1 MFWTDI
7 IIGVILIVAGLL
19 VYRFPMLIAGLNT
32 MSKKSLAKLDVEG
45 VKRVVRNAFLI
56 GGMVI
61 ILLGVLSSLVNFSE
75 GVLVAVNS
83 AMIIA
88 VVFAMIVACVVL
100 TEKYVP
106 GTLDEEDKEEKAK
119 NEKRENRIAISLV
132 LGIFALMTFIF
143 IYVILNTKK

>member
-1 MFWTDI
+1 MFWTDLI
-7 IIGVILIVAGLL
+7 TGVILMLSGLM
-19 VYRFPMLIAGLNT
+19 VYKFPMTISGINT
-32 MSKKSLAKLDVEG
+32 MSKKSLAKLNVEG
-45 VKRVVRNAFLI
+45 IKRVVRNAFLT
-56 GGMVI
+56 GGAVLV
-61 ILLGVLSSLVNFSE
+61 LLGVLSTLVHFSE

-106 GTLDEEDKEEKAK
+106 GTLEEDKEEKAK
-119 NEKRENRIAISLV
+119 NEKRENRIAISV
-132 LGIFALMTFIF
+132 ALGIFALMTFIF

>member
-1 MFWTDI
+1 MFWTDLI
-7 IIGVILIVAGLL
+7 TGVILMLSGLM
-19 VYRFPMLIAGLNT
+19 VYKFPMTISGINT
-32 MSKKSLAKLDVEG
+32 MSKKSLAKLNVEG
-45 VKRVVRNAFLI
+45 IKRVVRNAFLT
-56 GGMVI
+56 GGAVLV
-61 ILLGVLSSLVNFSE
+61 LLGVLSTLVHFSE

-106 GTLDEEDKEEKAK
+106 GTLEEEDKEEKAK
-119 NEKRENRIAISLV
+119 NEKRENRIAISV
-132 LGIFALMTFIF
+132 ALGIFALMTFIF

>member
-1 MFWTDI
+1 MLT
-7 IIGVILIVAGLL
+7 GLL
-19 VYRFPMLIAGLNT
+19 VDRNPMLISGVNT
-32 MSKKSLAKLDVEG
+32 MSKERLSKVDLEG
-45 VKRVVRNAFLI
+45 LKRVVRNAFLI
-56 GGMVI
+56 GGTVI
-61 ILLGVLSSLVNFSE
+61 ILLGVLSPLVNFSE

-106 GTLDEEDKEEKAK
+106 GTLEEEDKEEKAK

>member
-1 MFWTDI
+1 MFWTDE
-7 IIGVILIVAGLL
+7 IIGVVFMVLGLL
-19 VYRFPMLIAGLNT
+19 VYRFPRLIAGLNT

-45 VKRVVRNAFLI
+45 IKRVVRNAFLI
-56 GGMVI
+56 GGAVLV
-61 ILLGVLSSLVNFSE
+61 LLGVLSTLVHFSE

-106 GTLDEEDKEEKAK
+106 GTLEEEDKEEKAK
-119 NEKRENRIAISLV
+119 NEKRENRIAISV
-132 LGIFALMTFIF
+132 ALGIFALMTFIF